1 MIGLWVTLAF
11 IIGALFGAVAAY
23 YRTKSALGET
33 HENDDAQLE
42 KIMQLRES
50 LAAKEQ
56 EVISLQKRREE
67 DVEKAKEQKQVMLT
81 EFENLANKVLEQKSK
96 KFTEQN
102 KENIG
107 HVLNPL
113 KERLEKFEKAVQDT
127 NKEHLGRHSA
137 LKEQITQLSELNK
150 QMSQDAQNLVKALKG
165 ESKTRGNWGELVLEK
180 ILEGSGLVKGR
191 EYSVQ
196 QSYTA
201 DDGKRLQPDVIVNL
215 PDNKKLIID
224 SKLSLIDYEKSVSDE
239 TDDRQEYLKRFIQSV
254 RAHIKS
260 LSDKDYHS
268 LYEIDSLD
276 FVLMFI
282 PIEPAFSLALQAD
295 EDMYRFAYEKNII
308 IVSPSTLLATLRT
321 IANIWKHEYQNQNV
335 LEIADEAG
343 KLYDKFVGFTEDLI
357 KVGNSLEST
366 QRVYKDSMNKLT
378 EGKGNLVRRAEKI
391 RELGAKTGKNINQN
405 LLRRSENNDQ
415 EQLDK

>member
-1 MIGLWVTLAF
+1 MDGLWVTLAF
-11 IIGALFGAVAAY
+11 IIGALLGAVAAY
-23 YRTKSALGET
+23 YRAKSSPQET
-33 HENDDAQLE
+33 NENDEAQLE
-42 KIMQLRES
+42 KIMQLREV
-50 LAAKEQ
+50 LAAREQ
-56 EVISLQKRREE
+56 EITSLKKRWEE
-67 DVEKAKEQKQVMLT
+67 DVEKSKEQKHLMLT

-113 KERLEKFEKAVQDT
+113 KERLEKFEKVVQDT

-196 QSYTA
+196 QSYTS

-224 SKLSLIDYEKSVSDE
+224 SKLTLIDYEKSVSDE
-239 TDDRQEYLKRFIQSV
+239 TDNRQEHLTSFIQSV

-268 LYEIDSLD
+268 LYEIESLD

-295 EDMYRFAYEKNII
+295 GDLYRYAYEKNII

-335 LEIADEAG
+335 LDIADEAG
-343 KLYDKFVGFTEDLI
+343 KLYDKFEGFTRDLLDI
-357 KVGNSLEST
+357 GRRMDMAKDGYEQAMKKLST
-366 QRVYKDSMNKLT
+366 GR
-378 EGKGNLVRRAEKI
+378 GNLVSRVQKI
-391 RELGAKTGKNINQN
+391 KELGAKTSKSIDPN
-405 LLRRSENNDQ
+405 LLRRSENDDQ